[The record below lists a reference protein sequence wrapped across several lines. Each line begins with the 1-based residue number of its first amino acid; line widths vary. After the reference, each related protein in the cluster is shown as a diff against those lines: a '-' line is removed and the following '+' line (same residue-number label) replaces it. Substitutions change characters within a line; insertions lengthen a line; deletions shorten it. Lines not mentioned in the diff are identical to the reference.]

1 MTNISV
7 FVGLDEVDVDVNQI
21 PFSLSK
27 ELDTWDDLNS
37 STQGQQFGNVFNQN
51 ISLPAT
57 QKNQQVFQYS
67 NTAFS
72 FRKDI
77 FDLRVTFKGVDVF
90 VGHGQVLSAN
100 LVQKQSQSFTIQCLG
115 GEQMIFQ
122 QLEGINLNELDLGE
136 YPTLRADIMASQ
148 TPLNDVTSYPVVF
161 APAVYGSQNNDR
173 IELVASDF
181 RYKDGLRPSVRIFR
195 IFEAIFVKKLGYRII
210 SNLYEN
216 TDQFRNL
223 LYPFGVNNDWERAD
237 DYQFYI
243 VEANVITNTAY
254 ANGNF
259 VVFPNDVIDPYNL
272 NAGGIF
278 STDPP
283 GLGNGIPNG
292 TDASAWFDFE
302 IAVYSSSPAHTYDII
317 IKNFVNG
324 VPKPDTIVAQN
335 IPVISGINGSPWR
348 SEKPIIFHPQ
358 RGETTLIVRIYQNGS
373 PTPITVAAGSY
384 YKATMN
390 KRFAFGADLKVASCL
405 HALPVKDFL
414 RGMQHLYGLIFCV
427 DAAKKMVFFDPRFV
441 ANVQDIALPATL
453 INPEVGYYEDGRFS
467 RNSLDYDTESIELV
481 QEKNSG
487 DGFEFGYKTGDNAPY
502 EQYISQFTETA
513 APLYGAR
520 VIMRSAAPNP
530 ILKESRNPFFAPI
543 INTSFENAT
552 NPLYEY
558 PAVWPLFAPNIKDL
572 EIVAGGDILPPANVQ
587 DPPDYTYPPTI
598 AQYYGIL
605 DFSNVMYG
613 GLYRYSVKTDP
624 LANGGTVLKT
634 IYQLPFMGQLFPDN
648 VDYFQELQSIVPF
661 ILSYSDVSYQ
671 NALFGKISG
680 LINRF
685 HQKFLAIANQDIT
698 IKLRARQRFVDFLD
712 NYLRKGVLLNIK
724 TGTIVCWLKKI
735 EGLNPQESDIA
746 DFELIA
752 DAVKINDD
760 TEGYQIT
767 GNADYPLLQM
777 GFDVFMTI

>member
-21 PFSLSK
+21 LFSLSK

-57 QKNQQVFQYS
+57 QKNQLIFQYS

-77 FDLRVTFKGVDVF
+77 FDLRVTYKGVDVF
-90 VGHGQVLSAN
+90 VGNGQVLSAN
-100 LVQKQSQSFTIQCLG
+100 LVQKQSQGFTIQCLG
-115 GEQMIFQ
+115 GEQMLFQ
-122 QLEGINLNELDLGE
+122 QLEGVNLNELDLGE

-216 TDQFRNL
+216 ATQFRNL

-243 VEANVITNTAY
+243 VEANVVTNTPY
-254 ANGNF
+254 TDGDF
-259 VVFPNDVIDPYNL
+259 ILFPNDVTDPYNL

-283 GLGNGIPNG
+283 GLGSGIPNG
-292 TDASAWFDFE
+292 TNASAWFDFE
-302 IAVYSSSPAHTYDII
+302 IAIYSSNPAHTYDVVIRNI
-317 IKNFVNG
+317 VNS

-348 SEKPIIFHPQ
+348 SENPLIFHPQ
-358 RGETTLIVRIYQNGS
+358 RGETLLIVRIYQNGS
-373 PTPITVAAGSY
+373 LTPITVGAGSY

-427 DAAKKMVFFDPRFV
+427 DAAKKIVFFDPRFV
-441 ANVQDIALPATL
+441 ANVQDIASPATL
-453 INPEVGYYEDGRFS
+453 INPEVGYYEDKAFS
-467 RNSLDYDTESIELV
+467 VGQLDYDVQSVELV

-487 DGFEFGYKTGDNAPY
+487 DGFEFGYKAGDNAPY

-513 APLYGAR
+513 APLYGAKI
-520 VIMRSAAPNP
+520 VMRSAAKNP

-552 NPLYEY
+552 NPDFKY
-558 PAVWPLFAPNIKDL
+558 PAVWPLLNQDISDL
-572 EIVAGGDILPPANVQ
+572 KKQTDSFIINPPASIQ
-587 DPPDYTYPPTI
+587 DPPDYTFPPTI
-598 AQYYGIL
+598 AQYYGLL
-605 DFSNVMYG
+605 DFSGATYNEF
-613 GLYRYSVKTDP
+613 YRYTIIRDPAIGSVFTTF
-624 LANGGTVLKT
+624 N
-634 IYQLPFMGQLFPDN
+634 LPFMGQLFPDN
-648 VDYFQELQSIVPF
+648 VDYFQELQTPVPF

-671 NALFGKISG
+671 NALYGKISG
-680 LINRF
+680 LISRF
-685 HQKFLAIANQDIT
+685 HQKFLAIADQDVT
-698 IKLRARQRFVDFLD
+698 VKLRARQRFVNFLD
-712 NYLRKGVLLNIK
+712 NYLRKATKLNLK
-724 TGTIVCWLKKI
+724 TGAIVCWVKKI
-735 EGLNPQESDIA
+735 ENLNPQENDIA

-752 DAVKINDD
+752 DAVKIGGTDNS
-760 TEGYQIT
+760 YQMT